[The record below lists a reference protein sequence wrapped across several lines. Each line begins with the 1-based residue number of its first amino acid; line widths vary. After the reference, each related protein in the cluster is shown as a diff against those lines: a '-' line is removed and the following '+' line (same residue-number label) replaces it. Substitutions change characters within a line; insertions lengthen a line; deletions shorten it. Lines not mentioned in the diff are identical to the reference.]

1 MGISRL
7 GVHDQIIPDP
17 DNRNKLGLQL
27 KVMTLP
33 SLMSS
38 RSKAPVHVAGAFEV
52 RVERGRSGGKE
63 EPEHEHRDP
72 AS

>member
-1 MGISRL
+1 MGISRSR
-7 GVHDQIIPDP
+7 VQDQIIPNS
-17 DNRNKLGLQL
+17 DNQNKLVLQL
-27 KVMTLP
+27 KVVTLP

-38 RSKAPVHVAGAFEV
+38 RSEAPVHVAGTFEV

-63 EPEHEHRDP
+63 EPKHEHRDP